1 MTMRLSPLVG
11 TFRTCRVAL
20 TMSVDGGK
28 ADLAL
33 GRIGAFL
40 FDPMAAH
47 EVEFYVFDCLASG
60 PRLNQADAIC
70 PSLNVRGCCSLNNA

>member
-1 MTMRLSPLVG
+1 MASGHVNRIKRPNTWLHRPMLQNVKKALANPEPSTHG

-33 GRIGAFL
+33 GRIGAF
-40 FDPMAAH
+40 
-47 EVEFYVFDCLASG
+47 VFA
-60 PRLNQADAIC
+60 PVVAPFA
-70 PSLNVRGCCSLNNA
+70 

>member
-1 MTMRLSPLVG
+1 MLCAAVHEFGSG

-33 GRIGAFL
+33 GRIDAFL
-40 FDPMAAH
+40 FEPTAAH
-47 EVEFYVFDCLASG
+47 
-60 PRLNQADAIC
+60 PR
-70 PSLNVRGCCSLNNA
+70 